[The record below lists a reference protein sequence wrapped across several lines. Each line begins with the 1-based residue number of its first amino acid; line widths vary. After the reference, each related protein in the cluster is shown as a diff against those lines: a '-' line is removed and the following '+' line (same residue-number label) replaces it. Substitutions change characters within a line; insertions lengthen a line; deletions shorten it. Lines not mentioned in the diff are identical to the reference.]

1 MIAPIH
7 LTLAGCVS
15 VCFKGEGGGGLGC
28 DGPCK
33 YFFQVISLL
42 IKVLII
48 STKKKTLSL
57 GLEYRLVSEKREMGN
72 LTPLLGSFMKT
83 SIFFCTL

>member
-1 MIAPIH
+1 MRWSLQI
-7 LTLAGCVS
+7 LFSSL
-15 VCFKGEGGGGLGC
+15 
-28 DGPCK
+28 
-33 YFFQVISLL
+33 SLL

-48 STKKKTLSL
+48 STKKEKKTLSL

-72 LTPLLGSFMKT
+72 LTPPSGPFMKT